1 MAKSP
6 KDTKGPIVKTGPT
19 KGKNRSRND
28 DGKWRAKRSDA
39 GKSRPAKGNSGSGK
53 KGCFLTTAACE
64 LRELPDD
71 CHELRVLRRFRDD
84 VLVTS
89 QERRALVEEYY
100 REAPRLVP
108 LVEMKGEESKIWG
121 EIQSTVDHIERGNY
135 LAAIATYRSMFERL
149 RDITGR
155 SNACV
160 NNHGI
165 VGIIAL

>member
-19 KGKNRSRND
+19 KGQNRSRND

-39 GKSRPAKGNSGSGK
+39 GKSRPAKDNSGSGK
-53 KGCFLTTAACE
+53 GGCFLTTAACE
-64 LRELPDD
+64 LRGLPDD

-89 QERRALVEEYY
+89 REGRALVEEYY
-100 REAPRLVP
+100 REAPKLVP
-108 LVEMKGEESKIWG
+108 LVEVKGEHDNIWR

-135 LAAIATYRSMFERL
+135 LAAIATYRFIFERL
-149 RDITGR
+149 RCMA
-155 SNACV
+155 S
-160 NNHGI
+160 
-165 VGIIAL
+165 